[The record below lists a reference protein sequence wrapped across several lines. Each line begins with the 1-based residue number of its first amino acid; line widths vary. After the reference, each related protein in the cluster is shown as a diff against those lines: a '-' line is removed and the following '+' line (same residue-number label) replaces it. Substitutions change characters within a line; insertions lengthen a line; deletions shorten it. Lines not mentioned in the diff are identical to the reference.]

1 MWTGVHEGNSSL
13 ECGIYSDASRHWGPT
28 TTVLPASLCRQ
39 SLTPQLLQART
50 PRPLREEV
58 VRVPEDTTQVLG
70 PKRPG
75 WIPALLLRLYVKSL
89 DLPESQFF
97 LPWKRKMT
105 RLLGG
110 LPIMDMEHLA
120 HIVVGV
126 TKSCLTLRPRGLQHA
141 RLPCPSL
148 FPGAYSNSCPLS
160 WWCHP
165 AISFSVAPFSCPQS
179 FPASGSFPVIQLL
192 ASGGQST
199 GVPMAPMKEE
209 NNLPSLLRLWGHRLS
224 VEGEF
229 GPNARSDPWR
239 TGTERSVIDLW
250 RQKAGPGSREMTFP
264 FRAWLCRG
272 KLELGR
278 DSGIPHCQVHVHAS
292 VFFFF
297 LFFGGT
303 AQHVWS

>member
-1 MWTGVHEGNSSL
+1 MLPDTEVQLPLSYPPHFVDSHSL
-13 ECGIYSDASRHWGPT
+13 RNCSRPG
-28 TTVLPASLCRQ
+28 A
-39 SLTPQLLQART
+39 

-58 VRVPEDTTQVLG
+58 VRVPEATTQVLG

-97 LPWKRKMT
+97 LPWNRKMT

-120 HIVVGV
+120 HIVAGV

-148 FPGAYSNSCPLS
+148 FPGAYSNSCPLR

-165 AISFSVAPFSCPQS
+165 AISFSVAPFSCPHS

-292 VFFFF
+292 VFFFLI
-297 LFFGGT
+297 LFFGGA